1 MAATMA
7 RPAAIGSSG
16 APHDAAGSDASRA
29 FRFPPVHAF
38 PPFYTL
44 QPNPVSRSQQLSQ
57 WRTLI
62 LDFCRYHRIFTLAP
76 LPTRDAPTG
85 HGEAADPHKSLFANR
100 AIQRS
105 LSPEAIRTILSD
117 LVDHKQA
124 AWDDASGKKN
134 ASSAAA
140 NTNAKALIYWKSPAQ
155 WGDAIYDWVFAT
167 GQNKSIMTLFELS
180 HGDLVQGQGKS
191 CEAGGA
197 RPSTDADR
205 LNTFISCRFLRVAD
219 HLAASGAQASQ
230 HTGQGADLCRYR
242 SGRR

>member
-1 MAATMA
+1 MAYAY
-7 RPAAIGSSG
+7 PG
-16 APHDAAGSDASRA
+16 
-29 FRFPPVHAF
+29 
-38 PPFYTL
+38 L
-44 QPNPVSRSQQLSQ
+44 L
-57 WRTLI
+57 
-62 LDFCRYHRIFTLAP
+62 P
-76 LPTRDAPTG
+76 LPPHLHTG
-85 HGEAADPHKSLFANR
+85 AAAHNGCADRHGEAADPHKSLFANR

-134 ASSAAA
+134 AGSAAA

-205 LNTFISCRFLRVAD
+205 LNTFISCRFYELPTTLLRAALK
-219 HLAASGAQASQ
+219 HLSTQGKAQIFAG
-230 HTGQGADLCRYR
+230 TEAGDGE
-242 SGRR
+242 GVKFV